1 MGAFSLF
8 YLVCS
13 IFNLFLEF
21 KWKTRA
27 DVSCVYLE
35 MMGLEDFDFHKF
47 SCIKISPV
55 WASNGND
62 FISSQ
67 EMLHFL
73 FRVCFSTRVWL
84 WLDKCL
90 FRFLNLGR
98 QNLLLESL

>member
-1 MGAFSLF
+1 MEAFSLF

-13 IFNLFLEF
+13 IFNLLLEF
-21 KWKTRA
+21 KWKIRA
-27 DVSCVYLE
+27 DVSSVYLE
-35 MMGLEDFDFHKF
+35 IMSLEDFDFPKL

-55 WASNGND
+55 WAPNGNY

-84 WLDKCL
+84 WLDKWL
-90 FRFLNLGR
+90 FRSLNLGR